1 MKKTMALLM
10 LAAVAVAPTFAQ
22 AADALVYAD
31 VLSAYVYNGLEY
43 NDEAVFQPGLDVAGP
58 LGLGYSLWANMDLTD
73 NPASTAPNTS
83 GEWSEV
89 DLSLSWAAPAMGPV
103 GLSFG
108 GLYYIY
114 PQSGSTVA
122 TNDDGTVATVSQAP
136 ADGSY
141 QVYAKLAAE
150 DVFLAPAVKFCHEL
164 DNQDDWIVL
173 FTVGHGFDLADKL
186 SLSLGAVL
194 GFAGD
199 YYVETNYGSGAGSAF
214 THAQF
219 DAALSYAVT
228 EKASVGLKGSFSTL
242 LDGDIRDDVDAGGV
256 YADKDIL
263 FGGVNA
269 SYSF

>member
-1 MKKTMALLM
+1 MKKTMALLL
-10 LAAVAVAPTFAQ
+10 LAAVAAPASAR
-22 AADALVYAD
+22 AAEGSIYAD
-31 VLSAYVYNGLEY
+31 VLSAYVYNGLQY

-58 LGLGYSLWANMDLTD
+58 FGFGYSLWANMDLTD

-89 DLSLSWAAPAMGPV
+89 DLSLNWTAPSVGP
-103 GLSFG
+103 LTSSAG

-114 PQSGSTVA
+114 PQSSSTVA
-122 TNDDGTVATVSQAP
+122 TNDDGTVAAVSTAP

-141 QVYAKLAAE
+141 QVFAKLAA
-150 DVFLAPAVKFCHEL
+150 DLPLAPAVKFYHEL
-164 DNQDDWIVL
+164 DNTDDWIVL
-173 FTVGHGFDLADKL
+173 VTVGHGFDLTDKL
-186 SLSLGAVL
+186 ALNLGAVL

-199 YYVETNYGSGAGSAF
+199 YYVESNYGSGTGAAF

-219 DAALSYAVT
+219 DAALSCALT
-228 EKASVGLKGSFSTL
+228 DKASVALKGAFSTL
-242 LDGDIRDDVDAGGV
+242 LDGDLRDDVDA
-256 YADKDIL
+256 DRDIF

>member
-1 MKKTMALLM
+1 MKKIPALLI
-10 LAAVAVAPTFAQ
+10 LAAVAAMPL
-22 AADALVYAD
+22 AASAAEVEAYAD
-31 VLSAYVYNGLEY
+31 VLSAYVFNGQVG

-58 LGLGYSLWANMDLTD
+58 FGFGYSLWANMDLTD

-89 DLSLSWAAPAMGPV
+89 DLSLNWTAPSAGP
-103 GLSFG
+103 LTFSAG

-114 PQSGSTVA
+114 PQSSSTVA
-122 TNDDGTVATVSQAP
+122 TNADGSVETVSKAP

-141 QVYAKLAAE
+141 QVFAKVAA
-150 DVFLAPAVKFCHEL
+150 DFPLAPAVKFCHEL
-164 DNQDDWIVL
+164 DNTDDWIVL
-173 FTVGHGFDLADKL
+173 FTVGHGFDLTDAL
-186 SLSLGAVL
+186 ALNLGAVL

-199 YYVETNYGSGAGSAF
+199 YYVESNYGSGTGAAF

-219 DAALSYAVT
+219 DAALGYALT
-228 EKASVGLKGSFSTL
+228 EKASVALKGSFSTL
-242 LDGDIRDDVDAGGV
+242 LDGDVRDAVASDQ
-256 YADKDIL
+256 DIF